1 MSRICM
7 YAAAALALIGA
18 WPAYAASADCDA
30 RFPASNIKVAVAR
43 MQCFNNALE
52 SESEKTPGYPT
63 ADRDLLASFLA
74 YRMAIAEQIQHGK
87 ITVLQGKA
95 LAAEKW
101 SQMLSEDE
109 RRANERQAVQA
120 QQAAIQARAAQA
132 AEANRQAM
140 YRQMVVTGARMMQGP
155 PVIVQPQPAAPWGL
169 PANPEEAFA
178 LGRCS
183 ARPNGC

>member
-1 MSRICM
+1 M

-30 RFPASNIKVAVAR
+30 RFPANNIKLAVAR

-52 SESEKTPGYPT
+52 SEHEKTPGYPV
-63 ADRDLLASFLA
+63 ADGDLLASFLA

-109 RRANERQAVQA
+109 RRANVR
-120 QQAAIQARAAQA
+120 
-132 AEANRQAM
+132 
-140 YRQMVVTGARMMQGP
+140 QGP
-155 PVIVQPQPAAPWGL
+155 FGSQ
-169 PANPEEAFA
+169 EEAFMW
-178 LGRCS
+178 GRCS
-183 ARPNGC
+183 VHSSC